1 VQRRTFIKASAATA
15 LIAREWRALA
25 RGQPNAQP
33 ANDCCTAFVWQTM
46 VPTPANV
53 PALNGHTDTIPDIVG
68 RLGSR
73 IDLAIFT
80 EGNHFP
86 ALLGGASSIV
96 EVRAYLVLVMWKTES
111 WSKFS
116 GTTSHPEAE
125 AERRIGYGT
134 PELREVNSQPI
145 HGK

>member
-15 LIAREWRALA
+15 LIAPEWRALT
-25 RGQPNAQP
+25 RG
-33 ANDCCTAFVWQTM
+33 
-46 VPTPANV
+46 V

-86 ALLGGASSIV
+86 ALLGGGIIDAF
-96 EVRAYLVLVMWKTES
+96 RS
-111 WSKFS
+111 WAK
-116 GTTSHPEAE
+116 SHPDYAISKAADRSKE
-125 AERRIGYGT
+125 
-134 PELREVNSQPI
+134 P
-145 HGK
+145 